1 MKLSI
6 VIPVYQSE
14 ATLDRCVESVAS
26 QTFSDLEIILVDD
39 GSPDR
44 CPQMCDNWALRD
56 SRISVIHKENGG
68 LSSAR
73 NAGINKARGE
83 LITFVD
89 ADDFVDKGTYEQV
102 VPLALE
108 ADIVEYAIYWQY
120 GSDQQQLQSQPNTIY
135 SDMQE
140 YWLKGKAYAHSY
152 ACNKVFRRELFE
164 KVRFPEGRVF
174 EDAATLP
181 LLLQRAYRVVTT
193 SRGCYYYCANQE
205 GITAKATGRELGML
219 LESHIGTMNHWCD
232 DAYYM
237 HVLNIQMDVF
247 DMTCKEPVLPHRY
260 ISPTSN
266 GLNTKQRLKA
276 IMLNLLG
283 IKGICKLNNAIQQ
296 LKAHRS

>member
-14 ATLDRCVESVAS
+14 ATLDRCVESVAN

-44 CPQMCDNWALRD
+44 CPQMCDDWVRRD

-102 VPLALE
+102 VPLAFE

-120 GSDQQQLQSQPNTIY
+120 GSDQQQLRSQPDAIY

-152 ACNKVFRRELFE
+152 ACNKVFRRELFAE
-164 KVRFPEGRVF
+164 VRFPEGRVF

-181 LLLQRAYRVVTT
+181 LLLQRAHRVVTT
-193 SRGCYYYCANQE
+193 PRGCYYYCANQE

-219 LESHIGTMNHWCD
+219 LESHIRTMSYWCD

-247 DMTCKEPVLPHRY
+247 DTTGKEPVLPRRY
-260 ISPTSN
+260 INPISN
-266 GLNTKQRLKA
+266 GLNVKQRLKA
-276 IMLNLLG
+276 IILNLLG
-283 IKGICKLNNAIQQ
+283 IKGICRLNKIVHKL
-296 LKAHRS
+296 KGHCS

>member
-14 ATLDRCVESVAS
+14 ATLDRCVESVAN

-44 CPQMCDNWALRD
+44 CPQMCDDWARRD

-89 ADDFVDKGTYEQV
+89 ADDFFDKGTYEQV
-102 VPLALE
+102 VPLAFE

-120 GSDQQQLQSQPNTIY
+120 GSDQQQLRSQPDAIY

-152 ACNKVFRRELFE
+152 ACNKVFRRELFAE
-164 KVRFPEGRVF
+164 VRFPEGRVF

-181 LLLQRAYRVVTT
+181 LLLQRAHRVVTT
-193 SRGCYYYCANQE
+193 PRGCYYYCANQE

-219 LESHIGTMNHWCD
+219 LESHIRTMSYWCD

-247 DMTCKEPVLPHRY
+247 DTTGKEPVLPRRY
-260 ISPTSN
+260 INPISN
-266 GLNTKQRLKA
+266 GLNVKQRLKA
-276 IMLNLLG
+276 IILNLLG
-283 IKGICKLNNAIQQ
+283 IKGICRLNKIVHKL
-296 LKAHRS
+296 KGHCS